1 MEFKSDQGQKNILMN
16 TNHTHLKNN
25 DHTWW
30 KMIRLDKW
38 WPLFLMNT
46 DKSHHG
52 WKITITS
59 CSPSAAGI
67 LPDLIFHPC
76 SHQTSGN
83 IENYLNWRW
92 SLFNIHGLWCGHTCN
107 TIIKPLK
114 IYSYL
119 KDQFNLLPG
128 QILWRLCEVRCY
140 WWWWWWCQ
148 CGDDGDECGANVVLM
163 MVMVVMA
170 MVMVVLMWCW
180 IWWW

>member
-1 MEFKSDQGQKNILMN
+1 MN

-38 WPLFLMNT
+38 WPLLSMNT
-46 DKSHHG
+46 DKSHYD

-128 QILWRLCEVRCY
+128 QILWRLLRCY

-170 MVMVVLMWCW
+170 MVMLVLMWCW
-180 IWWW
+180 IWWWWWC